1 MTCDDTYENLKDFGR
16 LGLIPSE
23 VQTKMDLS
31 ANSLVECSTLVV
43 ESQEVRGREESPNT
57 LASRQQ

>member
-1 MTCDDTYENLKDFGR
+1 MTCDNTYENLKDLGR

-31 ANSLVECSTLVV
+31 ANSLVECGHTGCRKSGG
-43 ESQEVRGREESPNT
+43 ERPGRKP
-57 LASRQQ
+57 